1 MFSEKKL
8 FQALDPLVL
17 LSEKIIVSN
26 ITFTNKTREWWNI
39 LLKLIGLINTTYIKY
54 LKTVIQIEMCAD
66 KIDQG

>member
-8 FQALDPLVL
+8 FQALDPFAL

-39 LLKLIGLINTTYIKY
+39 LLNIGLINTTYIKY